1 LLYPNK
7 KFNQLS
13 GEISLFASAEDYD
26 LTKDDEEDRSSGRK
40 IDIVWTTLPKL
51 EFAIGEVSGPPNQ
64 RQHSHFF
71 GDKLKIAKMLKVMLN
86 RIVRVY
92 EGIGESLS
100 LLKLYGLQIYG
111 KYFQYG
117 W

>member
-1 LLYPNK
+1 M
-7 KFNQLS
+7 
-13 GEISLFASAEDYD
+13 
-26 LTKDDEEDRSSGRK
+26 
-40 IDIVWTTLPKL
+40 PKL
-51 EFAIGEVSGPPNQ
+51 EFTIEEVSGPPDQ
-64 RQHSHFF
+64 RQHPYYF
-71 GDKLKIAKMLKVMLN
+71 GDKLKIAKILKVMLN
-86 RIVRVY
+86 RTVWVY